1 MSKSIRQFIL
11 FGAPLFVGVINI
23 FHPVHFQPTG
33 IYEGIHNVVGWWII
47 LHVLNLFGFALLGLS
62 AYLLVKDEQGVA
74 TTIAKVTLAIFVPT
88 YGGFHSIIGIGTGV
102 LVQYA
107 NGVHVDKL
115 VVLDPAIN
123 AFWANNVATL
133 LAILGSVAWGFGM
146 SMCAVAFTEPKR
158 RPVVL
163 VLGLI
168 AGAVTGWGYSA
179 SMFGTLPWWMAVALI
194 GLIGLIVARPSLP
207 PSLLI
212 TSGILFGTTH
222 VVPYGPLG
230 MACFVMGGSLLGSCA
245 GELQCARVMTVTT
258 HEE

>member
-1 MSKSIRQFIL
+1 MSRSHQQLVL

-33 IYEGIHNVVGWWII
+33 IYEGIRNVVGWWIT
-47 LHVLNLFGFALLGLS
+47 LHVLNLFGFALLGLAAYMLVREQQGIS
-62 AYLLVKDEQGVA
+62 AR
-74 TTIAKVTLAIFVPT
+74 IAKVALAIFVPT
-88 YGGFHSIIGIGTGV
+88 YAGFDSIIGIGTGV

-107 NGVHVDKL
+107 NGVLIDKL

-123 AFWANNVATL
+123 AFWSNNIATM

-146 SMCAVAFTEPKR
+146 SMCAVTFTEPKR
-158 RPVVL
+158 RPTVL

-179 SMFGTLPWWMAVALI
+179 SIFGTLPWWIAVALI
-194 GLIGLIVARPSLP
+194 GLICLIVARPPLP
-207 PSLLI
+207 ASLLI
-212 TSGILFGTTH
+212 VSGIFFGTTH

-230 MACFVMGGSLLGSCA
+230 MACFVIAAALLEFA
-245 GELQCARVMTVTT
+245 PRKVELPQPISITSS
-258 HEE
+258 

>member
-1 MSKSIRQFIL
+1 M
-11 FGAPLFVGVINI
+11 
-23 FHPVHFQPTG
+23 
-33 IYEGIHNVVGWWII
+33 
-47 LHVLNLFGFALLGLS
+47 HVLNLFGFALLGLS
-62 AYLLVKDEQGVA
+62 AYLLVKDQQGVA

-88 YGGFHSIIGIGTGV
+88 YAGFDSIIGIGTGV

-107 NGVHVDKL
+107 NGVPVDKL

-146 SMCAVAFTEPKR
+146 STCAVAFTEPKR

-212 TSGILFGTTH
+212 ISGILFGTTH

-230 MACFVMGGSLLGSCA
+230 MACFVMAVALLEFA
-245 GELQCARVMTVTT
+245 PRKVQVLQVIPVTT
-258 HEE
+258 S